1 MYNWAMKNVTQQS
14 FVNATLTVVY
24 VIAVAAFM
32 TNAEHWFGQMNSVLS
47 AASFLLLFTLSA
59 FVVGGLLVIKP
70 LLLYIDGA
78 KKEAVKLF
86 VLSGVWLA
94 IWLAVGLCIVT
105 IW

>member
-1 MYNWAMKNVTQQS
+1 MI
-14 FVNATLTVVY
+14 Y
-24 VIAVAAFM
+24 VLAVAAFM
-32 TNAEHWFGQMNSVLS
+32 TNAEHWFGQMSSVLS

-78 KKEAVKLF
+78 KKEAVQLL

-94 IWLAVGLCIVT
+94 VWLVLGMLVIALQ
-105 IW
+105 

>member
-1 MYNWAMKNVTQQS
+1 MKNVTQHS
-14 FVNATLTVVY
+14 FMNATLTVVY

-32 TNAEHWFGQMNSVLS
+32 THAERWFGQMNSVLS
-47 AASFLLLFTLSA
+47 ATSFLLLFTLSA

-78 KKEAVKLF
+78 KKEAVQVL

-94 IWLAVGLCIVT
+94 AWLVLGLLVIAVQ
-105 IW
+105 